1 MIATQ
6 RRTGTNIAA
15 SSPTAAGAKIRA
27 AAHDP
32 FFIRKT
38 MIPILL
44 TFGVILAG
52 WAALILTA
60 GEDNALGDMFPR
72 WTPIALLALAAIFVL
87 LAVFNML
94 ALKNDSQQV

>member
-6 RRTGTNIAA
+6 RRTGSNITATSSAA
-15 SSPTAAGAKIRA
+15 AAAKIRNA
-27 AAHDP
+27 THDLH
-32 FFIRKT
+32 FVRKT

-60 GEDNALGDMFPR
+60 GEDNALGDMFPH
-72 WTPIALLALAAIFVL
+72 WTPFALLALAAIFVL
-87 LAVFNML
+87 LAIFNMF
-94 ALKNDSQQV
+94 AVKNDSQQM